1 MINNNNELLEKDDW
15 LAKQRELESR
25 ISVWDFDDAKK
36 LAQEHE
42 ARHQARKVIDYKA
55 VGNKNIDKGFGI
67 FFALN
72 MILLSFL
79 VLLIAFTDVPF
90 FYVAFSVLCLGIFPG
105 IIIYGSIKRKFPPE
119 SYWIF
124 VFVFTMIFVIAGFML
139 SILRRY

>member
-42 ARHQARKVIDYKA
+42 VRHQARKAVDYKA
-55 VGNKNIDKGFGI
+55 VGNNSINKGTGI

-72 MILLSFL
+72 MILFSFL

-90 FYVAFSVLCLGIFPG
+90 FYVAFSVLCSGIFLG
-105 IIIYGSIKRKFPPE
+105 IIIYSSTKKKFPPE

-124 VFVFTMIFVIAGFML
+124 VFVFTMIFVTAGFML